1 MSDDTRSFPAP
12 GTLQVN
18 GQLATQID
26 YELQLAPGTV
36 PSVEL
41 RFRNGRSVVAHAQ
54 LSLQQARELLGAANF
69 AVLSRALDE
78 AQAPGRDPP
87 GNRVRGELSGPA
99 LAYREVMLPEPAM
112 TTGDNTIQRTDPARE
127 PAATVAPP
135 SASSAG
141 TGSRNDSDQTGT
153 PKDASAQNQAAPPH
167 PAQRQRSAVPDSVA
181 RRFLSQDNQYYFP
194 GGTLAFR
201 DDGHALTAVSNNLEV
216 IRGLIA
222 IAEARGWRALAVYGN
237 EEFRRA
243 IWREAT
249 LHGIAVAGY
258 QASPLEQAAVER
270 TREPQRATHA
280 DAEAAT
286 PSVPSSA
293 GVGKNA
299 YRTPAAAPTNGA
311 PNATILGSRTSPE
324 PHLRVTGTLLDAGRA
339 PYQFAADA
347 NTSYYLK
354 LATDAGERY
363 LWGVDLERALA
374 QSQSGVKLGDDITVE
389 RWGAQPTTVRAPV
402 HDHQGKIIGEQS
414 LRTHRNRWRVE
425 RTAHLAQLAEKAT
438 AVRTGVL
445 DKSELATRF
454 PELTN
459 VIASLQL
466 GELFA
471 QKLLT
476 HAADRQRFVETLR
489 EMLAN
494 AVQRGES
501 IPTPIIKAGT
511 LHNMGAAADTRGDPL
526 KPRARDNS
534 QPDRY
539 GPVDATQ
546 AREPVRA

>member
-1 MSDDTRSFPAP
+1 MSDDKRSFPTP

-26 YELQLAPGTV
+26 YDLQLAAGRVQTV
-36 PSVEL
+36 QL

-54 LSLQQARELLGAANF
+54 LSLEQARELIGAANF
-69 AVLSRALDE
+69 AVLSRALDK

-87 GNRVRGELSGPA
+87 GNRVRGELSGPE
-99 LAYREVMLPEPAM
+99 LAYREVILPEPAM

-127 PAATVAPP
+127 PAATVAPT
-135 SASSAG
+135 SAPGAG
-141 TGSRNDSDQTGT
+141 TASRDDSDQTGT
-153 PKDASAQNQAAPPH
+153 PQGASAQVQAEPPH
-167 PAQRQRSAVPDSVA
+167 PALHQRGLVPDSVA
-181 RRFLSQDNQYYFP
+181 RRFLSQDNRYYFP

-222 IAEARGWRALAVYGN
+222 IAKARGWRALAVYGN

-249 LHGIAVAGY
+249 LRGIAVAGY
-258 QASPLEQAAVER
+258 HAGPLEQAAVEH
-270 TREPQRATHA
+270 TREPQREAQA
-280 DAEAAT
+280 DAVAPN
-286 PSVPSSA
+286 PSVHNVA
-293 GVGKNA
+293 GVAKNVH
-299 YRTPAAAPTNGA
+299 RTAAAAPANGA
-311 PNATILGSRTSPE
+311 PNTAQPSSRASQE
-324 PHLRVTGTLLDAGRA
+324 PPLRLTGTLLDAGRA
-339 PYQFAADA
+339 PYQFAVDA
-347 NTSYYLK
+347 NTSYYVK
-354 LATDAGERY
+354 LATDAGDRY

-374 QSQSGVKLGDDITVE
+374 QSQSGVKPGDDITVQ
-389 RWGAQPTTVRAPV
+389 RWGAQPATVRAPV
-402 HDHQGKIIGEQS
+402 RDHLGKIIGEQP
-414 LRTHRNRWRVE
+414 LHTHRNRWRVE
-425 RTAHLAQLAEKAT
+425 LTAHLAQLAGKAA
-438 AVRTGVL
+438 AVRAGVL
-445 DKSELATRF
+445 DKTALATRF

-476 HAADRQRFVETLR
+476 HATDRQRFVDTLR

-501 IPTPIIKAGT
+501 IPAPIIKAGA
-511 LHNMGAAADTRGDPL
+511 LHNMGAAADTRGDPR

-539 GPVDATQ
+539 SPINANQT
-546 AREPVRA
+546 REPMRA